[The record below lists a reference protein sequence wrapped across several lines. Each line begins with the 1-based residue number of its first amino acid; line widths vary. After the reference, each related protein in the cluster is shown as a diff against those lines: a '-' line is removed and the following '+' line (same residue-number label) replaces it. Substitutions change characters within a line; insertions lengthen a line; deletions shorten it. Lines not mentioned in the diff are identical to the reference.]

1 MASLAGTSHAP
12 PVLQALGRA
21 AASTSRMDGGGGA
34 EISCRRPRKGAC
46 VWGDLEH
53 AEWAALTLGLAQ
65 AWLLLTSC
73 CFCPEL

>member
-1 MASLAGTSHAP
+1 MLPT
-12 PVLQALGRA
+12 VLQALGRA
-21 AASTSRMDGGGGA
+21 AASTSRMVGGGGGA

-53 AEWAALTLGLAQ
+53 AEWAALTLGLVQ
-65 AWLLLTSC
+65 AWPLLTSC